1 MNKTI
6 EAVEVSEEVLDQA
19 MRRAQT
25 DSPQEAIV
33 KALEEYAQ
41 SSRQRLI
48 DLLGKSDTFMSLEE
62 LMESRRKD

>member
-1 MNKTI
+1 MYKTI
-6 EAVEVSEEVLDQA
+6 QTVEVPEEVLDQA

-33 KALEEYAQ
+33 KALEEYAH

-62 LMESRRKD
+62 LLESRSQK